1 MKVLIVEDHPD
12 MRELL
17 RLFLESLY
25 YVPVVASH
33 GKEGID
39 KAISEKPKLILMD
52 IRMPVMDGWQA
63 AKALRANPDTKKIP
77 ILATTA
83 LFRPHELIV
92 CLEAG
97 CDGYIVKPFS
107 LRDLHKK
114 IGELLAAP
122 IAAEIGP
129 LAVMTRTSLPMPAQV
144 QRD

>member
-17 RLFLESLY
+17 RLFLESLF

-33 GKEGID
+33 GKEGVE

-63 AKALRANPDTKKIP
+63 AKALRANPDTEKIP

-83 LFRPHELIV
+83 LARPHELRA

-107 LRDLHKK
+107 VLSLKGK
-114 IGELLAAP
+114 IEELLTAP
-122 IAAEIGP
+122 IAAEI
-129 LAVMTRTSLPMPAQV
+129 
-144 QRD
+144 